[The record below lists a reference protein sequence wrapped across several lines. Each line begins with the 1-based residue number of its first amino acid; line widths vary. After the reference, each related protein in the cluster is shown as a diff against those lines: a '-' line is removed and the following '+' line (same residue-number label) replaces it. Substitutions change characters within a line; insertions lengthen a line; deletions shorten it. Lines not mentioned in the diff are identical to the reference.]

1 MNAGR
6 LEYYYDGQWG
16 TVCDDS
22 FDRDQNAARVACRT
36 LGLPSS
42 DAQEYNAEPGE
53 GATWLDQVSC
63 EGNENNLLDCS
74 MNDIG
79 NEDCSHSE
87 DVGVICQGEFESG
100 SGGSVGETIDAGDF
114 RLVLNDEEQIYE
126 RDYTRVSGRLEY
138 RYEGTWGTVCDDA
151 FDNNNNGA

>member
-1 MNAGR
+1 
-6 LEYYYDGQWG
+6 
-16 TVCDDS
+16 
-22 FDRDQNAARVACRT
+22 
-36 LGLPSS
+36 
-42 DAQEYNAEPGE
+42 
-53 GATWLDQVSC
+53 
-63 EGNENNLLDCS
+63 

-87 DVGVICQGEFESG
+87 DVGVICQGEFESV